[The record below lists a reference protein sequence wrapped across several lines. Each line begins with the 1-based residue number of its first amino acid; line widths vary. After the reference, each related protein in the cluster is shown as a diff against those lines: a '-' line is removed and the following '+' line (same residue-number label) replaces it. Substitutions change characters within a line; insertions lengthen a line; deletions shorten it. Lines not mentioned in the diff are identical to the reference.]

1 MNLPAA
7 KRHCAGTNSTGS
19 LVLLLLIFGL
29 AFGEPRN
36 VAAAETTRAEH
47 DRIVSIGGTV
57 TEIAYAL
64 GAGDRIVAVDAT
76 SLYPQAAT
84 EKPNVGYMRQLA
96 AEPILALEPSLVLAV
111 EDAGPVVVL
120 DQLRE
125 AGVAVVTVPDEPS
138 YPGVIDKI
146 ARIAEALGAERE
158 GKRLTARLKADFEA
172 LSVALDGMP
181 DRPRVLFMLSIGQG
195 GVPMAAGRDTSAEG
209 IIRLAGGI
217 NAVEAFEGYKPL
229 SPEAAVAAQP
239 DVLLITTRSLGL
251 LGGEAGLLGLPE
263 VAVTPAGQ
271 ASRIL
276 SLDGLLLLGFGPR
289 TGEAVRWLAQ
299 QLHPN
304 LELPST
310 AKD

>member
-1 MNLPAA
+1 MNLPTA
-7 KRHCAGTNSTGS
+7 KRHLAGTNGT
-19 LVLLLLIFGL
+19 LVSLLLIFGL
-29 AFGEPRN
+29 ALGASHK
-36 VAAAETTRAEH
+36 VAAAETTRSEQ

-76 SLYPQAAT
+76 SLYPKAAT

-146 ARIAEALGAERE
+146 TRIAEALDATEE
-158 GKRLTARLKADFEA
+158 GQKLAAHLESEFKT
-172 LSVALDGMP
+172 LSAALDGTP

-209 IIRLAGGI
+209 IIHLAGGI
-217 NAVEAFEGYKPL
+217 NAVDAFEGYKPL

-251 LGGEAGLLGLPE
+251 LGGKAGLLDLPE

-304 LELPST
+304 LELPS
-310 AKD
+310 AAEN